1 MGGELS
7 GGLMIQ
13 VSSQPTLGISEQV
26 VTEIV
31 TTILVDANNLFREG
45 LRRILSTT
53 AYRVAKVVAA
63 IDDIPLRS
71 PQGSRRVLF
80 LVGADDNYAAAAVAV
95 GRLKAKNPTAR
106 VVVLSDH
113 CELKEVLMLLRAGA
127 DGYLLKQISCDA
139 LIKALDLV
147 MLRLTIVAADNRILG
162 VNEAVRDE
170 DPEPAAPANV
180 MTLAPA
186 LRRLSDRETGILRGL
201 MRGDSNKTIARQ
213 FGITEATVKVHV
225 KAILRKIRVH
235 NRTQAA
241 VWANNHLLDPAITA
255 PIPRATA
262 RPIAADT
269 PNGVAHNMRRA
280 TVPYSRARR
289 LAQRGSFR

>member
-1 MGGELS
+1 MT
-7 GGLMIQ
+7 Q
-13 VSSQPTLGISEQV
+13 
-26 VTEIV
+26 IV

-53 AYRVAKVVAA
+53 VYRVAKVVSA

-71 PQGSRRVLF
+71 LQGSRAVLF
-80 LVGADDNYAAAAVAV
+80 LVGAAGDYAATAVAV

-113 CELKEVLMLLRAGA
+113 CELNEVLMLLRAGA

-147 MLRLTIVAADNRILG
+147 MLRLTILAAGNRILG
-162 VNEAVRDE
+162 ANEAVRDE
-170 DPEPAAPANV
+170 GPEPAAPANV
-180 MTLAPA
+180 TTLVPAP
-186 LRRLSDRETGILRGL
+186 RRLSDRETGILHGL
-201 MRGDSNKTIARQ
+201 MRGDSNKTIALQ

-241 VWANNHLLDPAITA
+241 VWANNHLLDQT
-255 PIPRATA
+255 IPRPSQGQ
-262 RPIAADT
+262 RP
-269 PNGVAHNMRRA
+269 RR
-280 TVPYSRARR
+280 
-289 LAQRGSFR
+289 

>member
-1 MGGELS
+1 VT
-7 GGLMIQ
+7 Q
-13 VSSQPTLGISEQV
+13 V
-26 VTEIV
+26 V

-53 AYRVAKVVAA
+53 VFRVAKVVAA
-63 IDDIPLRS
+63 VEDIPLRS
-71 PQGSRRVLF
+71 LQGSRAVLF
-80 LVGADDNYAAAAVAV
+80 LVGADDDHAAAAVAV

-113 CELKEVLMLLRAGA
+113 CEPDEALMLLRAGA

-147 MLRLTIVAADNRILG
+147 MLGVTILAAVNRIAG
-162 VNEAVRDE
+162 ANDAVRDE
-170 DPEPAAPANV
+170 VSEPAPRANV

-186 LRRLSDRETGILRGL
+186 PRRLSDREKGILHCL

-213 FGITEATVKVHV
+213 LDITEETVKVHI
-225 KAILRKIRVH
+225 KAILRKISVR

-241 VWANNHLLDPAITA
+241 IWDHNRLLDPAISADAPTA
-255 PIPRATA
+255 KGNGH
-262 RPIAADT
+262 ADS
-269 PNGVAHNMRRA
+269 H
-280 TVPYSRARR
+280 
-289 LAQRGSFR
+289 